1 MIIAIIAVGILGAI
15 MAIVLMIDQVEEI
28 NNSKKILPTIE
39 KLKEKEKGQEKIND
53 DDGYYDPNKSDY
65 YY

>member
-28 NNSKKILPTIE
+28 NNNKKILPTIE
-39 KLKEKEKGQEKIND
+39 KLKEKEKGQEKVND
-53 DDGYYDPNKSDY
+53 DDGYYYPNKSDY